1 MVPSSAV
8 RGQNCS
14 RAGDTCPSPIPTPL
28 LGRWAWLFAAGVPPS
43 ALSAPTL
50 AHLHP
55 LPGSVSDPDYLPWD
69 DGLKALFEKSALGVV
84 SSP

>member
-1 MVPSSAV
+1 M
-8 RGQNCS
+8 
-14 RAGDTCPSPIPTPL
+14 CPPRIPTPAAGPQ
-28 LGRWAWLFAAGVPPS
+28 GRWAWLFAAGVPPS

-55 LPGSVSDPDYLPWD
+55 LLGSVSDPDYLPWD
-69 DGLKALFEKSALGVV
+69 NGLKALFEKSALGVL